1 MLLLQK
7 LFGAKHLLSS
17 SDNIPKDGGELYMRN
32 ELLQEH
38 MPALTNSILT
48 KLNERMF
55 ETYFRKD
62 LSNEVILDFTEL
74 QITNLQEIFTDTTH
88 YFTQPRSQKDAA
100 FQLESDLQKID
111 LNFVFAYESVNYD
124 A

>member
-1 MLLLQK
+1 
-7 LFGAKHLLSS
+7 
-17 SDNIPKDGGELYMRN
+17 MRN